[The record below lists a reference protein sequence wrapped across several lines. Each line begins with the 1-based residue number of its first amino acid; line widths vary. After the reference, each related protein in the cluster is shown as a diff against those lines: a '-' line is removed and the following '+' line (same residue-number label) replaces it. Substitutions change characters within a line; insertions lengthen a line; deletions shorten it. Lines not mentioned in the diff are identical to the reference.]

1 MLSWPRT
8 YKNYDRSEYTHRF
21 GLMGKTGST
30 TYPFRGI
37 SYDRVCRTVLDTEWR
52 GHAPQVALD
61 LRLGTLYLELEH
73 KRLQWNE
80 EIFGQVR
87 SGVLY
92 ACGSK
97 LAWQRLLSECR
108 PLNFSLGRVPLPRGF
123 LHASVSS

>member
-1 MLSWPRT
+1 
-8 YKNYDRSEYTHRF
+8 
-21 GLMGKTGST
+21 MGKTGST
-30 TYPFRGI
+30 TISHIPFVGF
-37 SYDRVCRTVLDTEWR
+37 SYYRVCRTVLDTEWR

-92 ACGSK
+92 ACGGK

-108 PLNFSLGRVPLPRGF
+108 PLKFSLGRVPLPRGF